1 MQAVSSS
8 LSQLHAKYGT
18 TPKASN
24 FYSVATPLVYANNP
38 VQIAWDAIVEN
49 HFIPFPVDFY
59 TNKTVSSQLSV
70 FSRLTKPCRWPR
82 AATLTAA
89 YMVAHDRAP
98 DGL

>member
-24 FYSVATPLVYANNP
+24 FYSMATPLVYANNP

-49 HFIPFPVDFY
+49 HFIPFPVNFY
-59 TNKTVSSQLSV
+59 TNKTVRHYHPGHLATTDWLS
-70 FSRLTKPCRWPR
+70 
-82 AATLTAA
+82 
-89 YMVAHDRAP
+89 
-98 DGL
+98 